1 MEKEM
6 KKEVQKETKNETQ
19 KEIKNEIQKEIQK
32 ETQRETREKTKDM
45 VMEDTKE
52 QKEQNCDQKKSSKKI
67 IVLIFA
73 VLILIALV
81 AAGIYYFRGVKH
93 YSTHFL
99 PGTVIDNVDVSELE
113 VAQVTAMLGGK
124 YQDYSLEIVG
134 RDYKT
139 AESGTVLG
147 TITASEIGLT
157 HSVDVAAVV
166 AGFLEAQNEY
176 TWLGR
181 ASGDSKEMFTIPQGV
196 SYDKA
201 LLTSAFKAW
210 EASASENMIVPADAY
225 ISEYSESLGGYEIIP
240 ETIGTAFDVEH
251 ALELADKAILA
262 QESSLDIEA
271 AGCYEEPQVTG
282 QDEKLVKAVDDAN
295 KMLNAQITYDWNGAK
310 VVLDKEQLKTWVS
323 VENNAAVLDEEA
335 VRAFVKE
342 HAQKNDTYGKSRN
355 FMTTLGV
362 ELSLPSGYYGWLTDR
377 EAEAEEL
384 AKLIREGSVVSR
396 EPVYAS
402 KAKRKGMSDIGSSYV
417 EADLTHQHLYL
428 YIDGQIVFET
438 DFVSG
443 HMNSAPGA
451 VTPPGVFGISYK
463 TTNAVL
469 RGSDYVTPVTYW
481 MPFYNNYGMHD
492 ATWRT
497 EFGGDIYITDGS
509 HGCLNL
515 PLESAAVL
523 YQHVSAGFP
532 VICYYYEVDPLAS
545 QEEEDD
551 SDE

>member
-6 KKEVQKETKNETQ
+6 KMEVQKETQNEVQRDVQ
-19 KEIKNEIQKEIQK
+19 KDVQKEIQNEVQK
-32 ETQRETREKTKDM
+32 ETQEIITEN
-45 VMEDTKE
+45 TKE
-52 QKEQNCDQKKSSKKI
+52 QKEQNSEQKKSFKRI
-67 IVLIFA
+67 IVLITA
-73 VLILIALV
+73 VLVLIALV
-81 AAGIYYFRGVKH
+81 VAGIYYFRGVKH
-93 YSTHFL
+93 YGTHFM
-99 PGTVIDNVDVSELE
+99 PGTTIDNVDVSEME
-113 VAQVTAMLGGK
+113 VAQVTAMMDGK

-139 AESGTVLG
+139 AESGAVLG
-147 TITASEIGLT
+147 TVSASEIGLT
-157 HSVDVAAVV
+157 HSVDVTAVV
-166 AGFLEAQNEY
+166 AGFLDAQNEY
-176 TWLGR
+176 AWLGR

-196 SYDKA
+196 SYDKELLASA
-201 LLTSAFKAW
+201 LKAW
-210 EASASENMIVPADAY
+210 EASSSENMIVPADAY
-225 ISEYSESLGGYEIIP
+225 INEYSETLGGYEIIP
-240 ETIGTAFDVEH
+240 ETIGTVFDVER

-271 AGCYEEPQVTG
+271 AGCYEAPQVTG
-282 QDEKLVKAVDDAN
+282 QDEKLVKTVDDAN

-310 VVLDKEQLKTWVS
+310 VVLDKEQLKNWVS
-323 VENNAAVLDEEA
+323 VEDNEAVLDEEA

-342 HAQKNDTYGKSRN
+342 HAQKNDTYGKNRN

-377 EAEAEEL
+377 EAETEEL
-384 AKLIREGSVVSR
+384 IQLIREGSVVSR

-428 YIDGQIVFET
+428 YVDGQIVFET

-451 VTPPGVFGISYK
+451 VTPAGVFGISYK

-523 YQHVSAGFP
+523 YQNVSAGFP

-545 QEEEDD
+545 QEEAEDD
-551 SDE
+551 SEE